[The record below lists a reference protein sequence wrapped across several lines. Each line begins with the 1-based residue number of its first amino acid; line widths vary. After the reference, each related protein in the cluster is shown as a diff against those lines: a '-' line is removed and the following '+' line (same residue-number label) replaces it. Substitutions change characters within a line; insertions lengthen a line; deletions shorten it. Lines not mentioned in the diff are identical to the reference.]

1 MALAVGAPPAC
12 RGGGHAGCQGTTR
25 CAGAA
30 VRPGRRRVPAAAA
43 RRGLT
48 PSAGVPAV
56 GPDLEFL
63 RSAAPATL
71 SQEEL
76 GKAVEEAFE
85 ETFWGALAAPRVLD
99 SYRRLLAGRE
109 YERHWPGLGLQVAN
123 SYIKGLT
130 AAPLPDIQAPGYEW
144 LLAVEQQADAILREF
159 REVTADAELA
169 AKGNN
174 IWVPAVRGDAAGYGD
189 DWRTLVLQDRG
200 HWDPDNARLFPRTVQ
215 VFQDLKAPTLEVF
228 FARQP
233 AGTGI
238 KSHTDYVNFIQTSH
252 LGLDIPAGDC
262 WFKVGDHVRQWEQG
276 RAVVW
281 DTSFVH
287 ETFNGADRDRIVLIM
302 RHWHPEVK
310 PLERRAVGFLFD
322 CLDAPSLEGIRA
334 AQARAQAR
342 LGSVAHAGGKAAKAT
357 KGKGKKRGAT
367 GEWLGEDLGFQGIE
381 RELASLPGSYAA
393 EAGGSML
400 LAYAA
405 SGSGEECIGAVA
417 LRRLAGH
424 TPTLGEGDAVAGV
437 PLAEV
442 CEMKRL
448 FVLEGHHGLGAGAA
462 LVRALL
468 TAAPLLGY
476 RLMVLDTLERLSGAN
491 RLYSRLGFQPCKR
504 YNDCP
509 LPGVLYFALQ
519 LGTAT

>member
-1 MALAVGAPPAC
+1 MPPL
-12 RGGGHAGCQGTTR
+12 
-25 CAGAA
+25 
-30 VRPGRRRVPAAAA
+30 PLP
-43 RRGLT
+43 L
-48 PSAGVPAV
+48 
-56 GPDLEFL
+56 
-63 RSAAPATL
+63 TL
-71 SQEEL
+71 SL
-76 GKAVEEAFE
+76 PRPAFFLPSVE
-85 ETFWGALAAPRVLD
+85 
-99 SYRRLLAGRE
+99 
-109 YERHWPGLGLQVAN
+109 
-123 SYIKGLT
+123 
-130 AAPLPDIQAPGYEW
+130 
-144 LLAVEQQADAILREF
+144 
-159 REVTADAELA
+159 
-169 AKGNN
+169 
-174 IWVPAVRGDAAGYGD
+174 
-189 DWRTLVLQDRG
+189 
-200 HWDPDNARLFPRTVQ
+200 
-215 VFQDLKAPTLEVF
+215 
-228 FARQP
+228 
-233 AGTGI
+233 
-238 KSHTDYVNFIQTSH
+238 
-252 LGLDIPAGDC
+252 
-262 WFKVGDHVRQWEQG
+262 
-276 RAVVW
+276 
-281 DTSFVH
+281 
-287 ETFNGADRDRIVLIM
+287 
-302 RHWHPEVK
+302 
-310 PLERRAVGFLFD
+310 
-322 CLDAPSLEGIRA
+322 
-334 AQARAQAR
+334 
-342 LGSVAHAGGKAAKAT
+342 HA
-357 KGKGKKRGAT
+357 
-367 GEWLGEDLGFQGIE
+367 EWLGEDLGFQGIE